1 MTATPN
7 VERTERTRAAL
18 IQAARA
24 AFATDGY
31 APTSTPRIAEQANVS
46 RGALYH
52 HFAGK
57 ADLFRAVVEYE
68 QASVAAEILRA
79 TSPITNPIDALAA
92 GSDAFLNAMRD
103 TGRRRIL
110 LVDGPAILGPATMR
124 EIDQRHAGSTLA
136 GGIQEAIDRGYLKP
150 LPPAALADL
159 LSAVFDRLA
168 QVEDTNGDYRQVLD
182 SLLDGITL
190 RRD

>member
-31 APTSTPRIAEQANVS
+31 ATTSTPRIAEQANVS

-52 HFAGK
+52 HFANK
-57 ADLFRAVVEYE
+57 ADLFRAVVEHE
-68 QASVAAEILRA
+68 QANVAAEILRA
-79 TSPITNPIDALAA
+79 TTPLTNPIDALAA
-92 GSDAFLNAMRD
+92 GTDAFLNAMRD

-124 EIDQRHAGSTLA
+124 EIDQQHAGRTLA
-136 GGIQEAIDRGYLKP
+136 GGIREAIERGYLRP

-159 LSAVFDRLA
+159 LSAVFDRMA
-168 QVEDTNGDYRQVLD
+168 QVDDANGDYRKA
-182 SLLDGITL
+182 LDGLLNGIVL